1 MNEKKISIITV
12 CYNAQETIQYT
23 IDSVLSQQYSNF
35 EYIII
40 DGQSTDMTCSILSS
54 INNPKFKYISEPD
67 EGIYDAMNKALGIA
81 SGDFLIFL
89 GADDLF
95 YSDKV
100 LLDVVPFLKKQDVVY
115 YGDVLLKRGR
125 NLYDGKFSRW
135 KFGYKNICHQS
146 VFYPKSI
153 YKSHLYDKDYRL
165 VADWVYNLQLL
176 KEGIKFVYI
185 NNIVAI
191 YNNEDGASSSNSDIK
206 FLNEKN
212 ILIISSVGL
221 LPYYNGLI
229 VKALNKCMASLK
241 NNWLK
246 LKNEVL

>member
-100 LLDVVPFLKKQDVVY
+100 LLDVVPFLIKQDVVY
-115 YGDVLLKRGR
+115 YGDVLLKRGKK
-125 NLYDGKFSRW
+125 LYDGKFSRW
-135 KFGYKNICHQS
+135 KFGYKNVCHQS
-146 VFYPKSI
+146 IFYPKSV
-153 YKSHLYDKDYRL
+153 YKAHLYDRDYKF
-165 VADWVYNLQLL
+165 VADWVYNLNLL
-176 KEGIKFVYI
+176 KEGIDFIYI
-185 NNIVAI
+185 NQIISI
-191 YNNEDGASSSNSDIK
+191 YNNEDGASSSNFDNN
-206 FLNEKN
+206 FLKN
-212 ILIISSVGL
+212 KKSLIISSVGH
-221 LPYYNGLI
+221 LPYYYGLF
-229 VKALNKCMASLK
+229 VKTLNKCVDYLK
-241 NNWLK
+241 YNCW
-246 LKNEVL
+246 

>member
-115 YGDVLLKRGR
+115 YGDVLLKKGKK
-125 NLYDGKFSRW
+125 LYDGKFSRW

-146 VFYPKSI
+146 VFYPKGI

-185 NNIVAI
+185 NLIISI
-191 YNNEDGASSSNSDIK
+191 YHNEDRASSSNSDIN
-206 FLNEKN
+206 FLNDRKKM
-212 ILIISSVGL
+212 IISSVGYF
-221 LPYYNGLI
+221 PYYIGKMLK
-229 VKALNKCMASLK
+229 VYNKIRRLFCASL
-241 NNWLK
+241 
-246 LKNEVL
+246 

>member
-115 YGDVLLKRGR
+115 YGDVLLKKGKK
-125 NLYDGKFSRW
+125 LYDGKFTRW
-135 KFGYKNICHQS
+135 KFGYKNVCHQS
-146 VFYPKSI
+146 IFYPKSV

-185 NNIVAI
+185 NIIVAI

-206 FLNEKN
+206 FLNDRKKM
-212 ILIISSVGL
+212 IISSVGYF
-221 LPYYNGLI
+221 PYYIGKMLKVYDKI
-229 VKALNKCMASLK
+229 RRLFCASL
-241 NNWLK
+241 
-246 LKNEVL
+246 

>member
-67 EGIYDAMNKALGIA
+67 EGIYDAMNKALDIA

-100 LLDVVPFLKKQDVVY
+100 LLDVVPFLIKQDVS
-115 YGDVLLKRGR
+115 GSAFIPL
-125 NLYDGKFSRW
+125 
-135 KFGYKNICHQS
+135 
-146 VFYPKSI
+146 
-153 YKSHLYDKDYRL
+153 
-165 VADWVYNLQLL
+165 
-176 KEGIKFVYI
+176 
-185 NNIVAI
+185 
-191 YNNEDGASSSNSDIK
+191 
-206 FLNEKN
+206 
-212 ILIISSVGL
+212 
-221 LPYYNGLI
+221 
-229 VKALNKCMASLK
+229 
-241 NNWLK
+241 
-246 LKNEVL
+246 